1 MVDNLTPE
9 KRTKIMKSII
19 SDSTKPE
26 LVLRNYL
33 FSKGYRYRKNY
44 KKLPGRPDIV
54 FVSKKIA
61 IFVNGCFWHQHE
73 NCKIANKPR
82 SNTAFWDEKFKKNL
96 ERDIRNQQLLKDLE
110 WHPIVIWECEI
121 LDINRDSKDLNPIVN
136 RLNINKNFLI

>member
-1 MVDNLTPE
+1 MDFVTPE
-9 KRTKIMKSII
+9 KRSNIMRSIKSR
-19 SDSTKPE
+19 DSKPE
-26 LVLRNYL
+26 IILRKFL

-96 ERDIRNQQLLKDLE
+96 ERDIRNQQLLKDLG
-110 WHPIVIWECEI
+110 WDPIVIWECEI
-121 LDINRDSKDLNPIVN
+121 LDINRNPKDLNPIVN
-136 RLNINKNFLI
+136 RLNINKYI

>member
-9 KRTKIMKSII
+9 KRTKIMRSII

-26 LVLRNYL
+26 LVLRKYL

-82 SNTAFWDEKFKKNL
+82 SNTSFWDEKFKKNL
-96 ERDIRNQQLLKDLE
+96 ERDIRNQQLLKDLG
-110 WHPIVIWECEI
+110 WDPIVIWECEI
-121 LDINRDSKDLNPIVN
+121 LDINRNPI
-136 RLNINKNFLI
+136 I

>member
-1 MVDNLTPE
+1 M
-9 KRTKIMKSII
+9 
-19 SDSTKPE
+19 
-26 LVLRNYL
+26 
-33 FSKGYRYRKNY
+33 
-44 KKLPGRPDIV
+44 PGRPDIV

-96 ERDIRNQQLLKDLE
+96 ERDIRNQQLLKDLG
-110 WHPIVIWECEI
+110 WDPIVIWECEI
-121 LDINRDSKDLNPIVN
+121 LDINRNSKDLNPIVN

>member
-9 KRTKIMKSII
+9 KRTKIMRSII

-96 ERDIRNQQLLKDLE
+96 ERDIRNQQLLKDLG

-121 LDINRDSKDLNPIVN
+121 LDINRNSKDLNPIVN
-136 RLNINKNFLI
+136 RLNINKYI

>member
-9 KRTKIMKSII
+9 KRTKIMRSII

-26 LVLRNYL
+26 LVLRKYL

-96 ERDIRNQQLLKDLE
+96 ERDKRNQQELKDMG
-110 WHPIVIWECEI
+110 WNPIVIWECEI
-121 LDINRDSKDLNPIVN
+121 LDINRNSKDLNPIVN
-136 RLNINKNFLI
+136 RLNINKYI

>member
-54 FVSKKIA
+54 FVSKKNKKL
-61 IFVNGCFWHQHE
+61 FVQH
-73 NCKIANKPR
+73 P
-82 SNTAFWDEKFKKNL
+82 
-96 ERDIRNQQLLKDLE
+96 
-110 WHPIVIWECEI
+110 
-121 LDINRDSKDLNPIVN
+121 
-136 RLNINKNFLI
+136 

>member
-1 MVDNLTPE
+1 
-9 KRTKIMKSII
+9 MKSII

-96 ERDIRNQQLLKDLE
+96 ERDIRNQQLLKDLG
-110 WHPIVIWECEI
+110 WDPIVIWECEI